1 MPVIAVAFSV
11 IALASAGFIIAFR
24 RWIKKLDNEVVDVA

>member
-11 IALASAGFIIAFR
+11 IVLASAGFVVAFR
-24 RWIKKLDNEVVDVA
+24 RWIKKLDNEVMDVA